1 MARINPLRPHE
12 FPPEMREAMAA
23 LRPANPRHRRMPTN
37 NRPKALNTL
46 GTFAHHPELARAFL
60 TFNGHVLLGTTLS
73 ERQRELIV
81 MRVAAIRKSSYEWYQ
96 HLFVARDA
104 GLTDEEIGRVA
115 YGPASPLWSPLEAAL
130 LQSTDEMIIDGG
142 IAAETWKILAGE
154 LDNQQILDVIFTAG
168 AYDILARMFKSLDL
182 TMDDDIPELMQRYD
196 EIF

>member
-1 MARINPLRPHE
+1 
-12 FPPEMREAMAA
+12 
-23 LRPANPRHRRMPTN
+23 
-37 NRPKALNTL
+37 
-46 GTFAHHPELARAFL
+46 
-60 TFNGHVLLGTTLS
+60 
-73 ERQRELIV
+73 